1 MILLVLLEVLGQV
14 RDALGEQR
22 DLNLR
27 GAGVALMGSVLSDD
41 VLLFFSRQ
49 CHGILLIALRGAAG
63 IVPERSLSAGENT
76 PKRQCTHSL
85 RPSTMWPFCSPS
97 GEPPMRPAWTQQK
110 RPYNVRNHPT
120 EPSRRNTMG
129 TVTKI
134 GIVGMGH
141 VGAHVA
147 NSLVLQGIG
156 DELYMTE
163 QCSGDED
170 HSAKLAAEVQ
180 DLGDSL
186 AFCPHNVALVNCGDD
201 YARLAECDVIVNA
214 AGKVSLASKDR
225 DGELFYTT
233 ETAKTFIKPIADA
246 GFDGVWITISNPCDV
261 VATEIWKLSGMDPN
275 RIIGTGTA
283 LDSSRLKYALSRATG
298 YDQHSICAYML
309 GEHGSS
315 MFAAWGAVNFGGGYA
330 MIAVVKETVVD
341 KFGWLT
347 EDEFMEVIAI
357 AESTPGPIAINMAT
371 YVGYKRRGVLGSAAA
386 TLGVVLPSF
395 IIILLVATLLTKL
408 LKYAGV
414 KAVLGGI
421 KPAIVGMI
429 LATALTMFLSV
440 ILNIA
445 THFYCTTNYFFIFF
459 CNFVSNNKK

>member
-1 MILLVLLEVLGQV
+1 
-14 RDALGEQR
+14 
-22 DLNLR
+22 
-27 GAGVALMGSVLSDD
+27 
-41 VLLFFSRQ
+41 
-49 CHGILLIALRGAAG
+49 
-63 IVPERSLSAGENT
+63 
-76 PKRQCTHSL
+76 
-85 RPSTMWPFCSPS
+85 
-97 GEPPMRPAWTQQK
+97 
-110 RPYNVRNHPT
+110 
-120 EPSRRNTMG
+120 MG

-246 GFDGVWITISNPCDV
+246 GFDGVWITIDVIVNAAGKVSLASKDRDGELFYTTETAKTFIKPIADAGFDGVWITISNPCDV

-315 MFAAWGAVNFGGGYA
+315 MFAAWSAVNFGGKPLAQLRQEQPERFGFDEAQVEQEARHGGYVTYA
-330 MIAVVKETVVD
+330 GKQCTEFAVADAAVRLVRAVVSNEHT
-341 KFGWLT
+341 
-347 EDEFMEVIAI
+347 
-357 AESTPGPIAINMAT
+357 S
-371 YVGYKRRGVLGSAAA
+371 RRVRRS
-386 TLGVVLPSF
+386 
-395 IIILLVATLLTKL
+395 
-408 LKYAGV
+408 
-414 KAVLGGI
+414 
-421 KPAIVGMI
+421 
-429 LATALTMFLSV
+429 
-440 ILNIA
+440 
-445 THFYCTTNYFFIFF
+445 
-459 CNFVSNNKK
+459 

>member
-1 MILLVLLEVLGQV
+1 
-14 RDALGEQR
+14 
-22 DLNLR
+22 
-27 GAGVALMGSVLSDD
+27 
-41 VLLFFSRQ
+41 
-49 CHGILLIALRGAAG
+49 
-63 IVPERSLSAGENT
+63 
-76 PKRQCTHSL
+76 
-85 RPSTMWPFCSPS
+85 
-97 GEPPMRPAWTQQK
+97 
-110 RPYNVRNHPT
+110 
-120 EPSRRNTMG
+120 MG

-315 MFAAWGAVNFGGGYA
+315 MFAAWSAVNFGGKPLAQLRQEQPERFGFDEAQVEQEARHGGYVTYA
-330 MIAVVKETVVD
+330 GKQCTEFAVADAAVRLVRAVVSNEHYITPC
-341 KFGWLT
+341 
-347 EDEFMEVIAI
+347 
-357 AESTPGPIAINMAT
+357 STLMTGD
-371 YVGYKRRGVLGSAAA
+371 YGE
-386 TLGVVLPSF
+386 
-395 IIILLVATLLTKL
+395 
-408 LKYAGV
+408 
-414 KAVLGGI
+414 
-421 KPAIVGMI
+421 
-429 LATALTMFLSV
+429 
-440 ILNIA
+440 
-445 THFYCTTNYFFIFF
+445 
-459 CNFVSNNKK
+459 

>member
-1 MILLVLLEVLGQV
+1 
-14 RDALGEQR
+14 
-22 DLNLR
+22 
-27 GAGVALMGSVLSDD
+27 
-41 VLLFFSRQ
+41 
-49 CHGILLIALRGAAG
+49 
-63 IVPERSLSAGENT
+63 
-76 PKRQCTHSL
+76 
-85 RPSTMWPFCSPS
+85 
-97 GEPPMRPAWTQQK
+97 
-110 RPYNVRNHPT
+110 
-120 EPSRRNTMG
+120 MG

-246 GFDGVWITISNPCDV
+246 GFDGVWITIANPCDV

-315 MFAAWGAVNFGGGYA
+315 MFAAWSAVNFGGKPLAQLREEQPERFGFDEAQVEQEARHGGYVTYA
-330 MIAVVKETVVD
+330 GKQCTEFAVADAAVRLVRAVASNEHYITPCSTLMTGDYGENGFFTSLPCVIGANGVEEVLHFDLSDTELREFQASCAHVKEN
-341 KFGWLT
+341 L
-347 EDEFMEVIAI
+347 
-357 AESTPGPIAINMAT
+357 
-371 YVGYKRRGVLGSAAA
+371 RRIG
-386 TLGVVLPSF
+386 
-395 IIILLVATLLTKL
+395 LL
-408 LKYAGV
+408 
-414 KAVLGGI
+414 
-421 KPAIVGMI
+421 
-429 LATALTMFLSV
+429 
-440 ILNIA
+440 
-445 THFYCTTNYFFIFF
+445 
-459 CNFVSNNKK
+459 